1 MALTLFENIT
11 QELTDFEKD
20 TLVPMLISTLEFTHD
35 SNRHTGKNICGWFKS
50 IGQMVSEP
58 RLRKMINY
66 IRVTNLLKPYVV
78 IGASNGYYITND
90 IEVVKDQIESIE
102 GRISS
107 MAAVVD
113 TMKAQLL
120 NLKRT
125 A

>member
-11 QELTDFEKD
+11 QELTDFEKN

-35 SNRHTGKNICGWFKS
+35 GNRQTSKHICGWFKAS
-50 IGQMVSEP
+50 GQAVSEP
-58 RLRKMINY
+58 RLRKMVNY
-66 IRVTNLLKPYVV
+66 IRVTNMLKPYVV